1 DPAYV
6 SYFESRVDKAGEVG
20 RVASEILP
28 GSYRAAGRKADAIQ
42 AVRALQ
48 EKYSGSESEKRAL
61 IFVAALMGNKE
72 EERDIKKDC
81 IAQLKAKFGSTCD
94 AGILAALGTD
104 NSESKAVAGPEEEA
118 GELSNY
124 PNPFNPTT
132 VISYKLIAVSNVSL
146 RIFDILGREVA
157 VLVNE
162 SKNPGRYSVTWDASK
177 LPSGVYFSKLEVAG
191 KSIIR
196 KLLLIK

>member
-42 AVRALQ
+42 AARALQ
-48 EKYSGSESEKRAL
+48 EKYPGSESEKRAL

-81 IAQLKAKFGSTCD
+81 IAQLEAKFGSTCD
-94 AGILAALGTD
+94 AGILAALGIDET
-104 NSESKAVAGPEEEA
+104 SFRESQTTTEEA
-118 GELSNY
+118 VELSNY

-132 VISYKLIAVSNVSL
+132 VISYKLSAVGNVSL

-162 SKNPGRYSVTWDASK
+162 SKNPGSYSVTWDASK
-177 LPSGVYFSKLEVAG
+177 LPSGVYFSKLEVEG
-191 KSIIR
+191 KSII
-196 KLLLIK
+196 KKMLLLK